1 MNDVHDAL
9 TTSINSKNGAI
20 SAQLG
25 DSTNSEVVSD
35 EAEWI
40 QHVGF
45 ASRPAKAVAGQPS
58 CQVLTIETTGRD
70 VCYASRDLRG
80 TTAYGALDDGET
92 CIFANGPNGGGTGL
106 VILTNDGN
114 RNADVE
120 MSVRRGDV
128 SSGGKVRVNVSSD
141 GKVTIETGTASIVVD
156 AVTGAAT
163 ITATSVALGGA
174 GGLPVVVDGG
184 TLQAWITTVAT
195 GLNGL
200 GVVNTPPVGI
210 VSTKVTAV

>member
-1 MNDVHDAL
+1 MSDVHDAL
-9 TTSINSKNGAI
+9 TTSVNSKNGAI
-20 SAQLG
+20 SAQIG
-25 DSTNSEVVSD
+25 DSTSSEVVSD

-45 ASRPAKAVAGQPS
+45 ASRPSKAVAGQPS

-80 TTAYGALDDGET
+80 TTAYGALGDGET

-106 VILTNDGN
+106 VIMKDDGS
-114 RNADVE
+114 AASAE
-120 MSVRRGDV
+120 MSVRRGNA
-128 SSGGKVRVNVSSD
+128 SSGGKVRVSVSSD

-163 ITATSVALGGA
+163 ITATSVALGGS